1 MKEKMRI
8 VNNETTGRWTK
19 YLREVVFHL
28 VFGLSAQFTQI
39 GGVGK
44 VVEID
49 ESLFGKKRKPN
60 LIFIHF
66 FLNNDTQAFFYLY
79 AQASIN
85 AGTARRASGC
95 SEVWN
100 AGRIAASW

>member
-19 YLREVVFHL
+19 YLRKVVFHL
-28 VFGLSAQFTQI
+28 VFGLSAQFTQN

-66 FLNNDTQAFFYLY
+66 F
-79 AQASIN
+79 
-85 AGTARRASGC
+85 R
-95 SEVWN
+95 
-100 AGRIAASW
+100 